1 MAESSTSRPAARGRP
16 PRVTTERLQQ
26 AILEIEG
33 ELPTMA
39 GLARQ
44 LGVGVAT
51 LYSHVRGQE
60 ELQRLAADVVFDAW
74 VLPTAPA
81 GVHWAHWLLEYARD
95 ARRMIERFPA
105 LHGSR
110 PLAGGQLRHVERVLA
125 KLTALGMGGNEALYA
140 FHQVALLIL
149 GVGAQIEATR
159 LEQARTGLDGWGLFR
174 DALASHPGEL
184 PVLGRLERDGLPAL
198 DTAFDELVW
207 FTLTGIARR
216 RGEVLPTQLPSSA
229 RVGGRASR

>member
-1 MAESSTSRPAARGRP
+1 MAEPSTSRAGARGRP
-16 PRVTTERLQQ
+16 PRVTAERLEQ

-33 ELPTMA
+33 EVPTMA
-39 GLARQ
+39 SLARQ

-60 ELQRLAADVVFDAW
+60 ELRRLAADVVFDAW
-74 VLPTAPA
+74 RLPPAPP
-81 GVHWAHWLLEYARD
+81 GIHWARWLLAYARD

-105 LHGSR
+105 VHGSR
-110 PLAGGQLRHVERVLA
+110 PLAGGQLRYAERVLA
-125 KLTALGMGGNEALYA
+125 QLTALGMSGSEALYA
-140 FHQVALLIL
+140 FHQVVLLIL

-159 LEQARTGLDGWGLFR
+159 LEEARAGLELWGLFEE
-174 DALASHPGEL
+174 ALSSHAGEL
-184 PVLGRLERDGLPAL
+184 PVLGGLERDDLPAL

-216 RGEVLPTQLPSSA
+216 RGEVLPTQPPSGSA
-229 RVGGRASR
+229 AR

>member
-1 MAESSTSRPAARGRP
+1 MVEPSTSRPGARGRP
-16 PRVTTERLQQ
+16 PRVTVERLQQ

-33 ELPTMA
+33 EVPTMA
-39 GLARQ
+39 SLARQ

-60 ELQRLAADVVFDAW
+60 ELRRLAADVVFDAW
-74 VLPTAPA
+74 ELPLAPP
-81 GVHWAHWLLEYARD
+81 GFHWAHWLLEYARD
-95 ARRMIERFPA
+95 ARRMTERFPA
-105 LHGSR
+105 VHGSR
-110 PLAGGQLRHVERVLA
+110 PLAGSQLRYVERVLGR
-125 KLTALGMGGNEALYA
+125 LTALGMSGSEALYA

-159 LEQARTGLDGWGLFR
+159 VEEARAGLNGWGLFQ
-174 DALASHPGEL
+174 DALLNHPGEL
-184 PVLGRLERDGLPAL
+184 PVLGGLKRNGIPAL

-216 RGEVLPTQLPSSA
+216 RGEVLPTQPPSVSA
-229 RVGGRASR
+229 SP